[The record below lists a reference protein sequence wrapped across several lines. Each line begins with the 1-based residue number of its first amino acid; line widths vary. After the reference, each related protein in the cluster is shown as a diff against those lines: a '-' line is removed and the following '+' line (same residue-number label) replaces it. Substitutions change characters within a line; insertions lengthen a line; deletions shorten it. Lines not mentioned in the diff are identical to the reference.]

1 LRIRS
6 FRRAAARVRRR
17 SARRTA
23 YWTAVGTL
31 AAYSAFGADSV
42 ALPAKSPVRGGSAPT
57 ESQLIV
63 RRFDIPAGPLTAA
76 LDAFRAVTGVRITVA
91 QLPDAT
97 LANFQSPGASGF
109 LTNEQA
115 LRELLAGTA
124 LAYRFVS
131 PNAANVFIGGDETI
145 DVTAHA
151 PSTLAASLP
160 RYNAPLREIP
170 QSISV
175 LPRAVTEQQGTTTLR
190 DALRNVAGIS
200 IAAGEGGAQ
209 GDNLTIRGFSARN
222 DLFIDGMRDFG
233 SYYRDPFALEELEV
247 LKGPSSVTF
256 GRGSTG
262 GVVNQAT
269 KSATLDS
276 FLDSTL
282 TVGTDDTR
290 RVTADINEPLAALG
304 DGTAFRLNLMA
315 HDSRV
320 AGRSEAQNRRFGIA
334 PSLTT
339 LIGESRLTLNYLYQ
353 SANDTPDYGVP
364 WYFDAPAPVDRENY
378 YGFPDANFLRTNVDM
393 ATAKL
398 ERDLGATTSLRTQ
411 LRIASYGRRVQITEA
426 KLAAGVTPSTPLDRA
441 MVTRDQIA
449 VDSDEAFGQLQSDL
463 TATFDTGG
471 VLHSVV
477 GGIEA
482 GRETSDPTRLAF
494 TGVPVTSLLDPD
506 PHQPF
511 AGTAAVSTKIRTTA
525 TTLGIYA
532 LDTLHVGRQWDLTAG
547 ARWDRFDANVDNLA
561 GAPSTFRRVDAM
573 PSWRGG
579 VVFKPSGNGSIY
591 ANYSTSFNPSA
602 EALSLSASTADTA
615 PEENRN
621 TELGTKWDLRN
632 GRLSFRGALFRTEK
646 RNARETDPTN
656 ALLQILSGRQR
667 VDGVELETSG
677 HVTERWE
684 LLAGYSHMNSE
695 LVKSVGFPAAV
706 GARLANVP
714 DDTFTFWS
722 TFHGASRF
730 EIGAGGQY
738 VGSRTASTTAPLD
751 PTTAQLKEAPAY
763 WVFNAMISH
772 PLGDRIGLRLNLYNL
787 TDAYY
792 FDQLHPGHIVPG
804 PGRSASLA
812 IDFQLRGRN

>member
-1 LRIRS
+1 VRLRS
-6 FRRAAARVRRR
+6 FRRAAARLRKRASRR
-17 SARRTA
+17 AA

-31 AAYSAFGADSV
+31 AAYSAFGAESAAV
-42 ALPAKSPVRGGSAPT
+42 TPKTPARGGSAQT
-57 ESQLIV
+57 ESQLTV
-63 RRFDIPAGPLTAA
+63 RRFHIPAGPLPAA
-76 LDAFRAVTGVRITVA
+76 LESFRNVTGVRVTVS
-91 QLPDAT
+91 QLPDGT

-109 LTNEQA
+109 FTNEQA

-124 LAYRFVS
+124 LAYRFAS
-131 PNAANVFIGGDETI
+131 PTAATIFIGGDEEI

-151 PSTLAASLP
+151 PSTLATTLP

-175 LPRAVTEQQGTTTLR
+175 VPHEVTEQQGTTTLR

-222 DLFIDGMRDFG
+222 DLFVDGMRDFG

-269 KSATLDS
+269 KSARFDL
-276 FLDSTL
+276 FLDTDV
-282 TVGTDDTR
+282 TVGTDATR
-290 RVTADINEPLAALG
+290 RITADLNEPFG
-304 DGTAFRLNLMA
+304 DATAFRLNLMA

-320 AGRSEAQNRRFGIA
+320 AGRAEAENRRFGIA

-339 LIGESRLTLNYLYQ
+339 LLGESRLTINYLHQ
-353 SANDTPDYGVP
+353 AANDTPDYGVP
-364 WYFDAPAPVDRENY
+364 WYFDTPAPVDRTNY
-378 YGFPDANFLRTNVDM
+378 YGFPDANFLRTTADIG
-393 ATAKL
+393 TAKL
-398 ERDLGATTSLRTQ
+398 ERDLSASTSLRTQ
-411 LRIASYGRRVQITEA
+411 LRYASYGRDVQITEA
-426 KLAAGVTPSTPLDRA
+426 KLATSVTPSTPLDRVT
-441 MVTRDQIA
+441 VTRNQIA
-449 VDSDEAFGQLQSDL
+449 VESDETFGQLQSDL
-463 TATFDTGG
+463 TANFNTGR

-477 GGIEA
+477 AGVEA

-494 TGVPVTSLLDPD
+494 SGVPVTSLLDPD
-506 PHQPF
+506 PNQPF

-525 TTLGIYA
+525 TTVGAYV
-532 LDTLHVGRQWDLTAG
+532 LDTLHAGPHWDLTAG
-547 ARWDRFDANVDNLA
+547 ARWDRFDADVDNLA
-561 GAPSTFRRVDAM
+561 GAPTTFHRVDAM

-579 VVFKPSGNGSIY
+579 VVYKPAATGSIY

-632 GRLSFRGALFRTEK
+632 GRLSLRGALFRTEK
-646 RNARETDPTN
+646 RNARETDPAN
-656 ALLQILSGRQR
+656 PLQQILSGRQR
-667 VDGVELETSG
+667 VDGIEVEASG
-677 HVTERWE
+677 HVTERWQ

-714 DDTFTFWS
+714 DDTFNFWS
-722 TFHGASRF
+722 TLRVASRF

-751 PTTAQLKEAPAY
+751 PITHQLKEAPAY

-772 PLGDRIGLRLNLYNL
+772 PLGDRVRLRLNLYNL

-804 PGRSASLA
+804 PGRSASLSFD
-812 IDFQLRGRN
+812 IQLGGANRN